1 MMAVAKVA
9 SGKSLSHL
17 VSAPSTTP
25 GEATPAHLPLCMQSC
40 KLPVTNTRY
49 KYHGRFAY
57 VDVDMDADDDD
68 DDMDDMDDDVDDD
81 MDES

>member
-57 VDVDMDADDDD
+57 VDVDMDDDDD
-68 DDMDDMDDDVDDD
+68 DDRDDMDDDVDDD
-81 MDES
+81 MDEY